1 MNSKRN
7 ADLRCAGPS
16 FKGPAFSRH
25 AQDGQHRKAA
35 IRGNGPFIQQEI
47 ARQGVEDMGNTIA
60 FRVVQPAHAENL
72 IQDKTCQEFYKE
84 IDLTPSFGCGT
95 IAMKK

>member
-1 MNSKRN
+1 MRT
-7 ADLRCAGPS
+7 
-16 FKGPAFSRH
+16 
-25 AQDGQHRKAA
+25 
-35 IRGNGPFIQQEI
+35 
-47 ARQGVEDMGNTIA
+47 TIA